1 MAKEALSL
9 LFKDADAAGLEPDAR
24 LTAMWLWTLRTE
36 ADDKEDKE
44 VQEIENE
51 DEEDEK
57 AGKSPAKGGFV
68 LEFDAARKIAQG
80 LGANLEELRS
90 VVGVKGQT
98 ARLLPVGERAV
109 YLLGKPSPGIGSA
122 PFKGSRKAKTG
133 FLPGMEDVKKGKSRP
148 SDGSGDGDE
157 IGAFDTGTTTLD
169 RIHQSMLLFARGR
182 SDALKRFL
190 VDDGIGKD
198 ARFWKL
204 AQSLSALYP
213 PGTDEKRW
221 VDGVLAR
228 KKGLGY

>member
-1 MAKEALSL
+1 AGENKEEE
-9 LFKDADAAGLEPDAR
+9 G
-24 LTAMWLWTLRTE
+24 
-36 ADDKEDKE
+36 
-44 VQEIENE
+44 VQEVEAA

-90 VVGVKGQT
+90 VVEVKGQT
-98 ARLLPVGERAV
+98 ARLLPVRERAV
-109 YLLGKPSPGIGSA
+109 HLLGKPSLGIGSA
-122 PFKGSRKAKTG
+122 PVQGAGKARTG
-133 FLPGMEDVKKGKSRP
+133 FLPGMEEVKKGKSRTSHERGD
-148 SDGSGDGDE
+148 SDELGT
-157 IGAFDTGTTTLD
+157 FDTGTTTLD
-169 RIHQSMLLFARGR
+169 RIHQAMLLFARGR

-198 ARFWKL
+198 SRFWKL

-221 VDGVLAR
+221 VDGMLAR
-228 KKGLGY
+228 KKGLGL